1 MNGAEKPGLAAA
13 HLLVVIKVEVLAQ
26 LCGAVTWPA
35 CCQRIP
41 ENLFMAAQPLKRG
54 GRGSCPC
61 AMSPARKSMK
71 LSSEQPPPVR

>member
-1 MNGAEKPGLAAA
+1 MDGAEKPGLAAA
-13 HLLVVIKVEVLAQ
+13 HLLVVIKVEVLAHDREE
-26 LCGAVTWPA
+26 VTWPA
-35 CCQRIP
+35 CCQRVP
-41 ENLFMAAQPLKRG
+41 ENLFIAAQPLKRG